1 MGYLWQNYGIN
12 LDKVWDTFS
21 KNNGIYFEN
30 IGYIWSKLWDP
41 LAMTIGFL
49 LDIFGKNYWIYWA
62 KIMAYILGYI
72 G

>member
-1 MGYLWQNYGIN
+1 MLSKNRGIYYAKIMGYIWQNYGIY

-21 KNNGIYFEN
+21 KNNMIYFEN

-49 LDIFGKNYWIYWA
+49 LDICGKNNWI
-62 KIMAYILGYI
+62 
-72 G
+72 